1 MKKTKKP
8 LINQLLSFL
17 TYFGPDKFS
26 VDLELGLIDFDE
38 GDWYFNEEPIGLD
51 ELALE
56 IGVEYTNAFVKKT
69 YEYVTDAIIEGYL
82 AIEAANEFLGKGK
95 VELIITEHIK
105 FRNRIL
111 EEINKALK
119 KQTLK
124 VIK

>member
-69 YEYVTDAIIEGYL
+69 YEYVTDSIIEGYL
-82 AIEAANEFLGKGK
+82 AIEAANEFLGIDW
-95 VELIITEHIK
+95 VELIITEHIN
-105 FRNRIL
+105 FRNRLL

-119 KQTLK
+119 KDTLK